1 MPFTDKRDTGPVSSP
16 ERHVAF
22 IINNYPPK
30 VGGLE
35 QHVSM
40 LATSLASDGVK
51 VTVVAV
57 DNDHLGC
64 EDGLVTIHRL
74 KATPTVAGVLSA
86 PLPGT
91 TRQIHKLLAD
101 QGVTLIS
108 THTRFFPMSYV
119 GIRVG
124 KLLGVP
130 VVHTEHGSDYVRG
143 VSRLVGLASK
153 LVDRTMGKYILRHA
167 AAVLAI
173 SEGAQAFVRQLAGVE
188 SRVFHNAIDVAAF
201 QPTGPRLGSAQR
213 LVFLGRLVPGKG
225 WERALHVA
233 ETLAPEFPN
242 LEIHFIG
249 DGAERTNLE
258 EKLKASPVSSRATVH
273 GYLGSE
279 KIRDLLTDAI
289 LLNPTTLSEGFQT
302 TILEAI
308 VGRAAVVSSPVSAA
322 YYLAGLGA
330 RVDIVSAGEADRWVE
345 ATRDLLVNG
354 WQQPGPKV
362 LENFDWQHRT
372 REYLEIA
379 DSLTMAKEQ
388 I

>member
-1 MPFTDKRDTGPVSSP
+1 MSSTDH
-16 ERHVAF
+16 HVAF

-40 LATSLASDGVK
+40 LATTLAKSGAK
-51 VTVVAV
+51 VTVIAL
-57 DNDHLGC
+57 DNDHLGF
-64 EDGLVTIHRL
+64 EDEPIQIHRM
-74 KATPTVAGVLSA
+74 KATRTVAGVLSA

-108 THTRFFPMSYV
+108 THTRFFPMSFV
-119 GIRVG
+119 GIRLG

-130 VVHTEHGSDYVRG
+130 VVHTEHGSDFVKG
-143 VSRLVGLASK
+143 VSQLVGMASK
-153 LVDRTMGKYILRHA
+153 FVDKTMGRYILRHA
-167 AAVLAI
+167 TAVLAI
-173 SEGAQAFVRQLAGVE
+173 SEGAQAFVKRLGGVE
-188 SRVFHNAIDVAAF
+188 STVFHNAIDVATF
-201 QPTGPRLGSAQR
+201 EPTGPRVEAPHR

-225 WERALHVA
+225 WEQALHVA
-233 ETLAPEFPN
+233 EALAPEFPN

-249 DGAERTNLE
+249 DGAERTRLE
-258 EKLKASPVSSRATVH
+258 EELKTSLVSSQATVH
-273 GYLGSE
+273 GYLGSPE
-279 KIRDLLTDAI
+279 IRDLLTDSI

-308 VGRAAVVSSPVSAA
+308 VARAAVVSTPVSAA

-330 RVDIVSAGEADRWVE
+330 RVDIVSADEPASWVA
-345 ATRDLLVNG
+345 ATHDLLANG
-354 WQQPGPKV
+354 WRQPAPET
-362 LENFDWQHRT
+362 LDNFDWEHRT
-372 REYLEIA
+372 REYLAIA
-379 DSLTMAKEQ
+379 DSLTEAKDK